1 MCDKAFIIMS
11 NNAPSQQH
19 PSLPQDYSQQA
30 RGGRLLPYGVDAGR
44 RYTLSQAPGIQQQQQ
59 QQQQVFLHGLE
70 AGGGLM
76 GNHSQRSHGSS
87 SGYRNEIS
95 TSPNQNLGGGGGV
108 VFGGVDHA
116 LSPTHL
122 AHRMSLGWNPMNAGP
137 TSPGALMDPMDLSGR
152 GLMQPAGIP
161 GGPMSQA
168 DREEELLLNLLI
180 ARRQRGRV
188 AGDSTKGRSQQQ
200 LAEELMR
207 LRQTQASSRSS
218 LPSIP
223 GMPPLFESTA
233 SIAPNMYPGMDPTLM
248 QTDLAQQQRQ
258 IDMSERIDRS
268 PGRFMDARMS
278 GMGEFSDRSGFKR
291 SMVMPPY
298 EGGSYNYM
306 PTPMEMQALV
316 GPPVKKKRIHKK
328 KPADMPRRPL
338 SAYNLFFSEERER
351 ILKEI
356 EGKEKGETEEGEEEK
371 SKEGEKTEDEKP
383 KALLRPMI
391 PSQKKRRPHRKTHG
405 KISFQEL
412 ARMVGDR
419 WKNLPEEERKY
430 YQDLAKEDMQ
440 RQKQAMEEYYAK
452 QNASKE
458 KGSSPT
464 MVDA

>member
-1 MCDKAFIIMS
+1 M
-11 NNAPSQQH
+11 Q
-19 PSLPQDYSQQA
+19 
-30 RGGRLLPYGVDAGR
+30 
-44 RYTLSQAPGIQQQQQ
+44 QQQQQ
-59 QQQQVFLHGLE
+59 QQQQVFLQGMD
-70 AGGGLM
+70 AGAGLM
-76 GNHSQRSHGSS
+76 GNHSQRSHGSG
-87 SGYRNEIS
+87 SGYRNDMS
-95 TSPNQNLGGGGGV
+95 TSPNQNLGGGAV

-122 AHRMSLGWNPMNAGP
+122 AHRMSLGWNAMNVGP
-137 TSPGALMDPMDLSGR
+137 TSPGAFMDPMDLSGR
-152 GLMQPAGIP
+152 GFMQHAGVP
-161 GGPMSQA
+161 GGSMSQA

-180 ARRQRGRV
+180 ARRQRGRMP
-188 AGDSTKGRSQQQ
+188 GDSTKGRSQQQ

-207 LRQTQASSRSS
+207 LRQSRASGRSS

-223 GMPPLFESTA
+223 GMPPLFEPS
-233 SIAPNMYPGMDPTLM
+233 SGIAPNMYPGMDPTLM
-248 QTDLAQQQRQ
+248 QSELAQQQRQ

-278 GMGEFSDRSGFKR
+278 GMGEFSDRGGFKR
-291 SMVMPPY
+291 SMAMPPY
-298 EGGSYNYM
+298 EGTNYNFM
-306 PTPMEMQALV
+306 PTPMDIQALTA
-316 GPPVKKKRIHKK
+316 GPPIKKKRTHKK

-356 EGKEKGETEEGEEEK
+356 EGKEKGETEEGDEEK
-371 SKEGEKTEDEKP
+371 EKEAEKTEDEKP
-383 KALLRPMI
+383 KALLRPLI

-452 QNASKE
+452 QNASKD
-458 KGSSPT
+458 KGSSPPIVE
-464 MVDA
+464 MEGRV